1 MPGEKRVPFS
11 ASFSRLNC
19 SLSVTSRQWHI
30 IKVYE
35 PSKLFQE
42 KFLASPFNMSKTS
55 VKVQRNLEKDAFFY
69 VSYVFR
75 SRLQNRIIGYDYGYL
90 LVKRDPPIASIFGPS
105 NATKGEGNI
114 TLNGSLSYNPQ
125 LAGQLNFTWLCR
137 RIYETFS
144 TLYYTADRPNVP
156 TKFPSGCFGYGPGML
171 SVTTNV
177 LVVNVDKMEEGQTYV
192 FELIITSGQKTFN
205 ASHQLTIY
213 SETKFRIR

>member
-1 MPGEKRVPFS
+1 MPRQQRVPFT

-19 SLSVTSRQWHI
+19 GLSATSRQWHI
-30 IKVYE
+30 IRVYE
-35 PSKLFQE
+35 PSKLFE
-42 KFLASPFNMSKTS
+42 KFLAYPFNRSKNS
-55 VKVQRNLEKDAFFY
+55 VKVRRSLEKDVFFY

-90 LVKRDPPIASIFGPS
+90 RVKRDPPIASIFGS
-105 NATKGEGNI
+105 SDASKGEGII

-125 LAGQLNFTWLCR
+125 QGGQLYFTWLCR

-144 TLYYTADRPNVP
+144 APYYSADRPNVG
-156 TKFPSGCFGYGPGML
+156 TNVSTGCFGYGPGIL
-171 SVTTNV
+171 NVTTNV

-205 ASHQLTIY
+205 ASHQLTINL
-213 SETKFRIR
+213 ETKFFIR

>member
-1 MPGEKRVPFS
+1 MPGEQRVPFT

-19 SLSVTSRQWHI
+19 SLSATSRQWHI

-35 PSKLFQE
+35 PSKHFK
-42 KFLASPFNMSKTS
+42 KFLTYWFNKSKNS
-55 VKVQRNLEKDAFFY
+55 VKVNRSLEKDVFFY

-90 LVKRDPPIASIFGPS
+90 RVKRDPPIASIFGS
-105 NATKGEGNI
+105 SYARKGERNI

-125 LAGQLNFTWLCR
+125 QGGQLYFTWLCR

-144 TLYYTADRPNVP
+144 ARYYSADRPNVR
-156 TKFPSGCFGYGPGML
+156 TNFSTGCFGYGPRVVN
-171 SVTTNV
+171 VTTNV

-205 ASHQLTIY
+205 ASHQLTINL
-213 SETKFRIR
+213 ETKFFIR

>member
-1 MPGEKRVPFS
+1 MPGEQRVPFT

-19 SLSVTSRQWHI
+19 SLSATSRQWHI

-35 PSKLFQE
+35 PSKHFK
-42 KFLASPFNMSKTS
+42 KFLTYWFNKSKNS
-55 VKVQRNLEKDAFFY
+55 VKVNRSLEKDVFFY

-90 LVKRDPPIASIFGPS
+90 RVKRDPPIASIFGS
-105 NATKGEGNI
+105 SHASKGEGII

-125 LAGQLNFTWLCR
+125 QGEQLYFTWLCR

-144 TLYYTADRPNVP
+144 APYYSADRPNVR
-156 TKFPSGCFGYGPGML
+156 TNFSTGCFGYGPRVVN
-171 SVTTNV
+171 VTTNV
-177 LVVNVDKMEEGQTYV
+177 LVVNVDKMEEGETYV

-205 ASHQLTIY
+205 ASHQLTINL
-213 SETKFRIR
+213 ETKFFIR

>member
-1 MPGEKRVPFS
+1 MPREQRVPFT

-19 SLSVTSRQWHI
+19 SLSATSRQWHI

-35 PSKLFQE
+35 PSKHFK
-42 KFLASPFNMSKTS
+42 KFLTYWFNKSKNS
-55 VKVQRNLEKDAFFY
+55 VKVNRSMKKDVFFY

-90 LVKRDPPIASIFGPS
+90 RVKRDPPIASIFGS
-105 NATKGEGNI
+105 SHASKGEGII

-125 LAGQLNFTWLCR
+125 QGEQLYFTWLCR

-144 TLYYTADRPNVP
+144 APYYSADRPNVR
-156 TKFPSGCFGYGPGML
+156 TNFSTGCFGYGPRIL
-171 SVTTNV
+171 NVTTNV
-177 LVVNVDKMEEGQTYV
+177 LVVNVDKMEEGETYV

-205 ASHQLTIY
+205 ASHQLTINLK
-213 SETKFRIR
+213 TKFFIR